1 MVPEEAL
8 FPVGYDKYV
17 WKVVDG
23 KATRQRVEIGQRRDA
38 RVEILSGLGANDV
51 VVTEGHL
58 KMRDG
63 VAVKV
68 TETPGTAPTQPAL
81 NIAAPKSKG

>member
-1 MVPEEAL
+1 
-8 FPVGYDKYV
+8 
-17 WKVVDG
+17 VDG
-23 KATRQRVEIGQRRDA
+23 KATRQKVEIGQRRDA
-38 RVEILSGLGANDV
+38 RVEIVSGLSGDDV

-68 TETPGTAPTQPAL
+68 TETPGMAPTQPAL
-81 NIAAPKSKG
+81 NTSAPKSKG